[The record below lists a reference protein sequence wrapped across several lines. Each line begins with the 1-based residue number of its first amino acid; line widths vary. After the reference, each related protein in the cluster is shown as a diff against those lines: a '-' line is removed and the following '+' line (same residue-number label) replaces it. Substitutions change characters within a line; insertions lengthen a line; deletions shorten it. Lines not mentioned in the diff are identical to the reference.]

1 MSSKVTTKFKE
12 WKTYRTD
19 LRVYPRTAEDNLELI
34 QDKLREYRVTLV
46 GLEHK
51 SEELDNAIFSSYLK
65 IEDEI
70 LSLYQKTNQRPLII
84 NSRKRLETLW
94 LSWKELLRDQDQLL
108 DTLSNAPQEIRKYN
122 DLQNQREK
130 DRIEQSKRDEKL
142 KEVESVRK
150 SLENAIKDLGNQDFD
165 SRDVT
170 CGSEVLVLGDAQA
183 EWKVQLDLSYDA
195 DSLNLQE
202 TEEVLHHY
210 NSLGEIIREAP
221 VMANAVRSVE
231 ERFCQLRDTHESL
244 ISIGQDIIP
253 ETELARIFVMLYEKI
268 PDLWAAGKFN
278 ELDEVL
284 QRIDKFIGYYQTKID
299 EILSI
304 ERERRPG
311 LTGVL
316 ALNPG
321 NHGRDYEE
329 LILLARTL
337 VSAVDA
343 RDRYMQGHSETVT
356 QYSLKIG
363 RNLNWSQTEL
373 EQLELAGLLHDV
385 GKLNVPENILTKTGP
400 LTPHDWSV
408 IQMHPLHSAQIIR
421 PVRTLN
427 RIVPWVLSHQERWDG
442 KGYPDHLAKN
452 DIPLGSS
459 IISVAEAYTAM
470 TSRMP
475 NRGALSQEEAVE
487 NIKRESGKQFNP
499 EVAEAFLDALMKA
512 F

>member
-1 MSSKVTTKFKE
+1 M
-12 WKTYRTD
+12 
-19 LRVYPRTAEDNLELI
+19 N
-34 QDKLREYRVTLV
+34 
-46 GLEHK
+46 
-51 SEELDNAIFSSYLK
+51 
-65 IEDEI
+65 
-70 LSLYQKTNQRPLII
+70 
-84 NSRKRLETLW
+84 
-94 LSWKELLRDQDQLL
+94 
-108 DTLSNAPQEIRKYN
+108 
-122 DLQNQREK
+122 
-130 DRIEQSKRDEKL
+130 
-142 KEVESVRK
+142 
-150 SLENAIKDLGNQDFD
+150 
-165 SRDVT
+165 
-170 CGSEVLVLGDAQA
+170 
-183 EWKVQLDLSYDA
+183 
-195 DSLNLQE
+195 
-202 TEEVLHHY
+202 
-210 NSLGEIIREAP
+210 
-221 VMANAVRSVE
+221 
-231 ERFCQLRDTHESL
+231 SL
-244 ISIGQDIIP
+244 ISMGQGLIP
-253 ETELARIFVMLYEKI
+253 ETELARIFVMLYEQI
-268 PDLWAAGKFN
+268 PDLWAAGKFS

-284 QRIDKFIGYYQTKID
+284 QRVDKFINYYQTKID
-299 EILSI
+299 EVLSI

-329 LILLARTL
+329 FILLARTL

-385 GKLNVPENILTKTGP
+385 GKLNIPETILTKTGP

-421 PVRTLN
+421 PVKRLY

-442 KGYPDHLAKN
+442 KGYPDHLAQH

-459 IISVAEAYTAM
+459 IIAVTEAYTAM
-470 TSRMP
+470 TTRMP
-475 NRGALSQEEAVE
+475 NRSALSQEEAVE

-499 EVAEAFLDALMKA
+499 EVAEAFLDTLKTK

>member
-1 MSSKVTTKFKE
+1 MSSSVTIKFKE
-12 WKTYRTD
+12 WQTYRTD
-19 LRVYPRTAEDNLELI
+19 LRVFPHTAEENLGVI
-34 QDKLREYRVTLV
+34 QDKLRDYRVTLA
-46 GLEHK
+46 GMEHK
-51 SEELDNAIFSSYLK
+51 SADLDNEIYSSYLK
-65 IEDEI
+65 IEDDI

-94 LSWKELLRDQDQLL
+94 LSWKELLGDQDKLL
-108 DTLSNAPQEIRKYN
+108 DTLNEAPLETRKYN

-130 DRIEQSKRDEKL
+130 DRFEQSKRDEKVN
-142 KEVESVRK
+142 EIESIRK
-150 SLENAIKDLGNQDFD
+150 SLENAIENLGGQDFD
-165 SRDVT
+165 RSDMT

-183 EWKVQLDLSYDA
+183 EWKVQLDFSYDA
-195 DSLNLQE
+195 DSLSLQE
-202 TEEVLHHY
+202 TEQVLSHY
-210 NSLGEIIREAP
+210 TRLGEIISEAP

-231 ERFCQLRDTHESL
+231 ESFCQLRDTHESL
-244 ISIGQDIIP
+244 ISIGQDLIP

-311 LTGVL
+311 LMGVL

-321 NHGRDYEE
+321 NQGRDYED

-356 QYSLKIG
+356 QYSLRIG

-421 PVRTLN
+421 PVRRLN

-442 KGYPDHLAKN
+442 KGYPDHLAKD

-459 IISVAEAYTAM
+459 IISIAEAYTAM

-475 NRGALSQEEAVE
+475 NRNSLSQEEAVE
-487 NIKRESGKQFNP
+487 ILKRESGKQFNP
-499 EVAEAFLDALMKA
+499 EVVEAFLDTLGKK

>member
-1 MSSKVTTKFKE
+1 MSLNVTTIIKE
-12 WKTYRTD
+12 WQTYRTD
-19 LRVYPRTAEDNLELI
+19 LRVFPRTAEDNLELI
-34 QDKLREYRVTLV
+34 QDKLRDYRVILA

-51 SEELDNAIFSSYLK
+51 SEELDNSIFTPYLT
-65 IEDEI
+65 IEGEI
-70 LSLYQKTNQRPLII
+70 LSLYQKTNRRPLII
-84 NSRKRLETLW
+84 NSRKSLKTLW
-94 LSWKELLRDQDQLL
+94 LSWKELLGDQDQLL
-108 DTLSNAPQEIRKYN
+108 DILSKAPQKIRAYN
-122 DLQNQREK
+122 DLQNQLEK
-130 DRIEQSKRDEKL
+130 DQIEKIEREEKL
-142 KEVESVRK
+142 KEIDSIRK
-150 SLENAIKDLGNQDFD
+150 SLDYAIKDFGNQDFD
-165 SRDVT
+165 SSDVT

-195 DSLNLQE
+195 DSINLQE
-202 TEEVLHHY
+202 TEDVLNHY
-210 NSLGEIIREAP
+210 YRIGEIIREAP
-221 VMANAVRSVE
+221 VMAKAVHSVE

-253 ETELARIFVMLYEKI
+253 EEELARISVRLYEKI
-268 PDLWAAGKFN
+268 PELWAAGNFN

-284 QRIDKFIGYYQTKID
+284 QRINKFIGYYQEKID

-311 LTGVL
+311 ISGVL
-316 ALNPG
+316 TLNPG
-321 NHGRDYEE
+321 NEARDYEE

-356 QYSLKIG
+356 QYSLSIG

-373 EQLELAGLLHDV
+373 EHLELAGLLHDV

-421 PVRTLN
+421 PVRRLN

-442 KGYPDHLAKN
+442 KGYPDQLAKN
-452 DIPLGSS
+452 KIPLGSS

-470 TSRMP
+470 TTRMP
-475 NRGALSQEEAVE
+475 NRGALSPEEAVE

-499 EVAEAFLDALMKA
+499 EVAEAFLDTLEKK